1 AAGAFV
7 AHCPTP
13 TGALGAWPWGGGRG
27 PTAHGPLPVP
37 APATRRL
44 VRGLAGVDDGV
55 AGERVTPTGAAIV
68 KYLASARGGILGQA
82 RAGPV
87 GMGAGTCDMA
97 AIANVLRVAA
107 YDDPG
112 VTDADDLVAA
122 LACEIDDMTGEELAA
137 AADHLRACDGV
148 LDVSLFA
155 GTGKKGRPVTAL
167 RLLCR
172 PEVAAATAAAVLDST
187 STLGLRHRLERRWVL
202 ARDLALVGADGVRVK
217 IAQRPNGTASAKA
230 EADDLP
236 APTHA
241 RRRAAA
247 AAESAALSKPPPAA
261 KS

>member
-1 AAGAFV
+1 
-7 AHCPTP
+7 
-13 TGALGAWPWGGGRG
+13 
-27 PTAHGPLPVP
+27 
-37 APATRRL
+37 
-44 VRGLAGVDDGV
+44 
-55 AGERVTPTGAAIV
+55 
-68 KYLASARGGILGQA
+68 
-82 RAGPV
+82 
-87 GMGAGTCDMA
+87 
-97 AIANVLRVAA
+97 
-107 YDDPG
+107 
-112 VTDADDLVAA
+112 
-122 LACEIDDMTGEELAA
+122 DMTGEELAA

-217 IAQRPNGTASAKA
+217 ITQRPNGTASAKA